1 MVAALRTAPAVARGA
16 AAAALAL
23 AALRTRPA
31 PAAPLGLAGRISA
44 SGAVGAYGTH
54 TRRMNE

>member
-31 PAAPLGLAGRISA
+31 LAAPLAGLAGRISA
-44 SGAVGAYGTH
+44 SGAVGACGT
-54 TRRMNE
+54 RDEDE